1 MRAVDLDAAAD
12 AAAAD
17 FMALRTPPPQQQQQQ
32 QQQPRKRARQDKI
45 TTVQTTTQTP
55 ANARNSCVELQ
66 AGGGGVRV
74 LHPSCVRALADED
87 EEGHPCT
94 LM

>member
-1 MRAVDLDAAAD
+1 MQAVDLDAAAD

-32 QQQPRKRARQDKI
+32 PRKRARQDKI
-45 TTVQTTTQTP
+45 TSVQTTTQTP
-55 ANARNSCVELQ
+55 ANVRISCVELQ
-66 AGGGGVRV
+66 AGGGGVRL

-87 EEGHPCT
+87 EDGHPCT